1 MQSNRSCKMSKQM
14 VRAVRV
20 LVAATLITAVV
31 IVLSEAIGLNLLSL
45 AE

>member
-1 MQSNRSCKMSKQM
+1 MSKQI

-20 LVAATLITAVV
+20 LVAATLITAVI

>member
-1 MQSNRSCKMSKQM
+1 MSKQV

-20 LVAATLITAVV
+20 LVAATLITSVI